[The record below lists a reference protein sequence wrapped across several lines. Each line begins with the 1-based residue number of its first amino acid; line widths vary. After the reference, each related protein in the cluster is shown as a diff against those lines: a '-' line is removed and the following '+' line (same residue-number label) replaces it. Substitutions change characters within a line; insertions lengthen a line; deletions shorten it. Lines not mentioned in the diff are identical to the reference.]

1 MASLDFD
8 QKFLGRVAKQTQN
21 SNPLLSSSLY
31 QILGLSVLL
40 SRRLVRARKLRKLD
54 TSRDTPSLGLYQH
67 ILWLSREGLSILELY
82 VLPYAQDNQH
92 GPECRVLSVKLRASF
107 YHIFCLFH
115 NQPPVTST
123 NMTSNDPRA
132 LAVPP
137 LPYPEQTGTSQS
149 RETDTTNL
157 SPPSKRA
164 GKQPMLR
171 EPIDSIVS
179 ETSFVTNPY
188 SAGGPVGTPSPGPI
202 NAPPGL
208 HPIPIPQPSSFILP
222 PLNFVPLAGGYFT
235 TATAYATS
243 FLPGSHPLRLS
254 VALEHSAFLWD
265 CIHDHEGSR
274 RIARRAIKD
283 VYRAQEAMDDTE
295 FEDAAELVG
304 ILGRMMKRKS
314 FESTPQVGAAASP
327 EPPMSAAPTSGGV
340 QPVANQRSDKA
351 PQGQG
356 TQTRR
361 RVAET
366 SPITNLPTQAQSR
379 GTARSRSNSSSKPR
393 QPSSG
398 SQENT
403 PRSDTHHFTSGN
415 QDTTPRAR
423 QQHRSAEGS
432 ANTTP
437 RAPQGRSPAT
447 SSTVRGMHHR
457 QGSGGSAKGT
467 PMVGNSAPTT
477 PSAAATFASDAVR
490 MSPTLRRSPP
500 LRPYPIQENRT
511 KTVKPAVCLFY
522 AHALEQLNVDS
533 SRRNITSFSPHPPP
547 NFVPTLVFYQPSI
560 NFARKQSFPLR
571 RQNTRIRQLLTT
583 MLITR
588 GFSLTNFVIGSSALC
603 FQIFVLYPWHEKLEE
618 EFTELKKEHARLLE
632 DTKQKHRDEL
642 MGIRQQLELLNT
654 EKKRAGKFW

>member
-8 QKFLGRVAKQTQN
+8 QKFLGRIAKQTRT

-40 SRRLVRARKLRKLD
+40 SRRLIRARKLRKLD

-115 NQPPVTST
+115 NQPPVTAT
-123 NMTSNDPRA
+123 NMTSNDPRT

-137 LPYPEQTGTSQS
+137 LPLSERPGNGQS
-149 RETDTTNL
+149 RPADASNR
-157 SPPSKRA
+157 SPSSKRA

-188 SAGGPVGTPSPGPI
+188 ATGGPVGTPSPGPL

-208 HPIPIPQPSSFILP
+208 NPIPIPQPSSFILP

-314 FESTPQVGAAASP
+314 FESTPRVGQVASP
-327 EPPMSAAPTSGGV
+327 EPATSAAHPPSNS
-340 QPVANQRSDKA
+340 QPAVPHKSDKA
-351 PQGQG
+351 AQGQDNP
-356 TQTRR
+356 QTRR
-361 RVAET
+361 RFAENPPVSNT
-366 SPITNLPTQAQSR
+366 STQASPQGHSR
-379 GTARSRSNSSSKPR
+379 DATRSRSNSASKAR
-393 QPSSG
+393 QPGG
-398 SQENT
+398 SHDNT
-403 PRSDTHHFTSGN
+403 PRSDTHRFTGGS
-415 QDTTPRAR
+415 QDNTPRAKH
-423 QQHRSAEGS
+423 QHLSAESGAS
-432 ANTTP
+432 TTP
-437 RAPQGRSPAT
+437 RAPQGGRSPAT
-447 SSTVRGMHHR
+447 PSSVRSVHH
-457 QGSGGSAKGT
+457 QQHGSGGSTKGT
-467 PMVGNSAPTT
+467 PVRGNTAPIA
-477 PSAAATFASDAVR
+477 PSAAATLALNAVR
-490 MSPTLRRSPP
+490 TSPTLRRSPP
-500 LRPYPIQENRT
+500 LRSSPTHDSPYG
-511 KTVKPAVCLFY
+511 KP
-522 AHALEQLNVDS
+522 Q
-533 SRRNITSFSPHPPP
+533 
-547 NFVPTLVFYQPSI
+547 
-560 NFARKQSFPLR
+560 
-571 RQNTRIRQLLTT
+571 
-583 MLITR
+583 
-588 GFSLTNFVIGSSALC
+588 
-603 FQIFVLYPWHEKLEE
+603 
-618 EFTELKKEHARLLE
+618 
-632 DTKQKHRDEL
+632 
-642 MGIRQQLELLNT
+642 
-654 EKKRAGKFW
+654 